1 MYYIIFVK
9 IMEKNNNFSD
19 ISCVELFNLN
29 GGSPAGFILGYM
41 AGTIVGYTGA
51 IVIAIN
57 GGTQEEAE
65 KTLLAS
71 LTFCSTIGALVV

>member
-1 MYYIIFVK
+1 MYYNIFVK
-9 IMEKNNNFSD
+9 DMGKNNFLSD
-19 ISCVELFNLN
+19 ISGVELLDLN

-65 KTLLAS
+65 ETLLAS
-71 LTFCSTIGALVV
+71 LTTCSVIGMLVV